1 MPDNLFLTFPVAE
14 TRYQSA
20 PSLYCMGNSR
30 LGKFFIEGEDKL
42 TKEMMKFAQQSGS
55 FDFLLNPVEDI
66 YTLDDG
72 EEI

>member
-1 MPDNLFLTFPVAE
+1 MPNNLFITFPVDE
-14 TRYQSA
+14 TRYQAA

-42 TKEMMKFAQQSGS
+42 SEEMIKFAAQSES
-55 FDFLLNPVEDI
+55 FDFLSNPLEDI